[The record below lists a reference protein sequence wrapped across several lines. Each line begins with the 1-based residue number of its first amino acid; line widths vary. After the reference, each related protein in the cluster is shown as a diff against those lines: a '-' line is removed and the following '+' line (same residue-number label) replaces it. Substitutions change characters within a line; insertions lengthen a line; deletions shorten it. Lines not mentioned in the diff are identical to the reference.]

1 MCGYMMK
8 HDNGNDRV
16 TLYADGPAY
25 HIRVSLNYANA
36 IGDVLGVSCNTYES
50 WQSTP
55 SLKRAKRLFSRIK
68 YAIRKCSNIERVKEL
83 CTEFEQKENS
93 L

>member
-25 HIRVSLNYANA
+25 HIQVSLNYQNIEGSAY
-36 IGDVLGVSCNTYES
+36 TS

-55 SLKRAKRLFSRIK
+55 SLKRAKRLFSKIK
-68 YAIRKCSNIERVKEL
+68 YAIRKCSNTERVEEL

>member
-1 MCGYMMK
+1 MK

-25 HIRVSLNYANA
+25 HIRVTLNYANVE
-36 IGDVLGVSCNTYES
+36 GDRYMG

-55 SLKRAKRLFSRIK
+55 SLKRAKRLFSKIK